1 MSHTEVDEKL
11 SSLENR
17 YSDSINR
24 ALARNDHIRAARLGL
39 SYDVKARRL
48 EALRST
54 DLSPLRRVVLTTLA
68 KIA

>member
-11 SSLENR
+11 SSLEYR

-24 ALARNDHIRAARLGL
+24 ALAKNDHATAARLG
-39 SYDVKARRL
+39 SIYDVKTRRL
-48 EALRST
+48 EALR
-54 DLSPLRRVVLTTLA
+54 DFELNPLRRVVLTTLA